1 MRKRNIII
9 HFLYFL
15 VILVMIVTFSAC
27 KSTRALE
34 STSAYIDDSV
44 ITAEAKD
51 AIFEEPSLKVFQIAV
66 ETYQGN
72 VKITGSVDS
81 QKAVDKVDEMV
92 RSIKGV
98 KSLKNNLI
106 VI

>member
-1 MRKRNIII
+1 MKKRNIII

-15 VILVMIVTFSAC
+15 VLLVIIVTFAAC
-27 KSTRALE
+27 KSILTHE
-34 STSAYIDDSV
+34 SASAYIDDSV

-51 AIFEEPSLKVFQIAV
+51 AILNEQSLKVFQVTV

-81 QKAVDKVDEMV
+81 QNAVDKVDEMV

-98 KSLKNNLI
+98 KSVKNYL
-106 VI
+106 VVR